1 MSTVLETDRLILREF
16 ILEDAP
22 SFFNLNNDPDVIR
35 YTGDKPFSSIE
46 HARQFISEYKEYAA
60 HGYGRWA
67 CIEKNSG
74 EWIGFC
80 GLRKEEDEV
89 DIGFRFHR
97 RYWGKGYATESA
109 QACLDHGFRELQL
122 ASIIGRASIENTAS
136 IRVLEK
142 LGMSYEGDGD
152 CHGEPAS
159 IYRINNPYTD

>member
-1 MSTVLETDRLILREF
+1 MSVILETDRLVLREF
-16 ILEDAP
+16 SLDDAR
-22 SFFNLNNDPDVIR
+22 SFFDLNNDPDVIR
-35 YTGDKPFSSIE
+35 YTGDEPFSSVE
-46 HARQFISEYKEYAA
+46 HARQFISDYREYAV

-67 CIEKNSG
+67 CVEKSHG

-80 GLRKEEDEV
+80 GLRSEGEEV

-97 RYWGKGYATESA
+97 IHWGKGYATESA

-122 ASIIGRASIENTAS
+122 PSIIGRASKENAAS

-152 CHGEPAS
+152 CHGELAS
-159 IYRINNPYTD
+159 IYRINNPYSD